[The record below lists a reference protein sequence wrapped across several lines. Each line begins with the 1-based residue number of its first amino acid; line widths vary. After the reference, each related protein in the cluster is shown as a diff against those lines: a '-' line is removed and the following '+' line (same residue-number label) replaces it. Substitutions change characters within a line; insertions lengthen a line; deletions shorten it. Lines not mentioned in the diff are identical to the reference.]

1 MEEKKRTIKIFKT
14 FEEQEQYDLDLMGK
28 TTPLQR
34 FQSLYRMQQWTRL
47 FHPAKDKSRKII
59 IGNGHS
65 Q

>member
-1 MEEKKRTIKIFKT
+1 MEEKKRTIKIFKS
-14 FEEQEQYDLDLMGK
+14 FEEQEKYALDLMRS

-34 FQSLYRMQQWTRL
+34 FQSLYRMQQWTKK
-47 FHPAKDKSRKII
+47 FYPPKDKSRKII